1 MTKIA
6 YIDKRFNRASQELIM
21 IANRIAEDY
30 ARRGFDL
37 TLRQLYYQLVSRDVI
52 PNTEKEYKRIGRL
65 ISDARL
71 AGLVDWAHIV
81 DRTRLIRSNPHWSD
95 PAQILESAAASYML
109 DRWENQPFR
118 PEVWIEKD
126 ALVGVIA
133 RVCER
138 WDVPYFSCRGY
149 NSQSEQW
156 EGARR
161 AAYWQDRGQIPIIF
175 HLGDHDPS
183 GIDMTRD
190 LGARFE
196 LFMGGLRVER
206 LALNHD
212 QVEEYKP
219 PPNPAKMT
227 DTRIATYIASFGLS
241 SWELDA
247 LDPVIIADLIQSA
260 IEDIIDPAAWDE
272 TAEAEKHGK
281 EILGRAADRWEAIEQ
296 ALAAGEL

>member
-156 EGARR
+156 EGAQR
-161 AAYWQDRGQIPIIF
+161 AAYWHDREQIPIIF

-190 LGARFE
+190 IQARFE